1 VDPRLASTLEKVR
14 RRMTAWH
21 AMVKLK
27 WGLAAICG
35 ALFIAGWVDLLVRL
49 EQGGRVGA
57 WIPLVLLFAATV
69 WLVWSALSRAYSHEG
84 IAAALEKTFPDLDN
98 RLINFLQFSRE
109 PSNDRF
115 KSAYLKNGFPDL
127 DKLDLRQLKDRK
139 AHKWSLIACLSL
151 AIVLAAPGMIYGK
164 PWFIALWRAVNP
176 FSPIE
181 LPTLTKIVE
190 VTPGDTTIPTGQ
202 GILLNCKVQGF
213 KGHEVF
219 LEMDSADG
227 PDETVSLGKITSG
240 SEETFS
246 RQIPRLATTL
256 KYRFR
261 AGDSYPSKWFT
272 ISTKAPT
279 AFTGIA
285 ATLTPPAHTRLAP
298 TKLNLQKDPLVAKS
312 GSRLQVTVQSN
323 ADLTGVVLSGAVQ
336 SAVPLASFDKNPRV
350 WAAEAVL
357 APGAS
362 LKFEAK
368 EGDSIALTE
377 EIAVTVQPDEPPEIE
392 IVEPTQA
399 SILPSGSRPQ
409 IHFEVKDDYGLSEVE
424 VQQLPPDQ
432 TPEAPATTLKS
443 WKVQGRPAFNQIWSA
458 DITAAPGKKLAFRIV
473 ARDTH
478 PDKPNEKI
486 SDSVVFTT
494 PTTEELLAKKNE
506 LANSASTGIDQ
517 LLELQ
522 KANIEETEKLAGNL
536 KKIDPAKWLE
546 AATTQE
552 KIREVLKGL
561 LDNPIQPLGALTEV
575 GQKLYLNES
584 THAVEALKSAAN
596 GAPERRGEF
605 AKEALDSQKSILRQ
619 LAPAESSMEESLKDG
634 RLTGLAAMLEALIKG
649 QNDLLTKTSD
659 LATSKGNASP
669 DMVDAQDALAEDV
682 KAFIRTARE
691 DAKQTETADAAFAL
705 SINQAADQA
714 EKEAIQKDMVLA
726 AENLD
731 QQRLEEAKPPQE
743 SAIRKLQ
750 VISDSLNQLNL
761 TEEKEQTVDF
771 LEAVGEAKEK
781 IEKIQELH
789 KKMRESIDSVKAQAD
804 HDKELVDKMEDAY
817 AEMVK
822 NTKEALLEVPT
833 DLHIFAEMN
842 TANDLVED
850 VFSIFEEIEQVA
862 KEETNPDGTKK
873 DFEAKDKGY
882 AKEDVLMSKMG
893 EAKERLDACEMWLG
907 DKADAAKVTTESI
920 DREEMP
926 DSGIAMA
933 ELATAAED
941 LVGDLL
947 KESKEDAAE
956 ADDGATNHAMS
967 DFPAGWETAEGNI
980 ASFGAQGKSGNTAP
994 DHKEQDGRSNVGR
1007 QGMASGETA
1016 AGSGKIGAGDD
1027 NIEARRTQDPIQS
1040 GQVDAEGDAKT
1051 AATGGGKQASGKADD
1066 VGMSGGTKRVD
1077 STEQGSY
1084 EGMAAIMAKKADA
1097 LYAEASQKN
1106 IRVDSLKNAAEHIRQ
1121 SADAIAKGDIRQMKE
1136 HKKMAAAQLMEARA
1150 QLKAGPNSAIPV
1162 NRTIDMLEGVV
1173 ESGSDA
1179 APEEFR
1185 DKVSEYYTALNGA
1198 L

>member
-1 VDPRLASTLEKVR
+1 MDPKLARTLQKVR

-35 ALFIAGWVDLLVRL
+35 ALFVVGWLDLLVRL

-57 WIPLVLLFAATV
+57 WIPLVLLLAATL
-69 WLVWSALSRAYSHEG
+69 WLVWSALSRAYSNEG

-115 KSAYLKNGFPDL
+115 KTAYLKNGFPDL

-139 AHKWSLIACLSL
+139 AHKWSLIALLSL
-151 AIVLAAPGMIYGK
+151 AIVLAAPGLVYGK

-181 LPTLTKIVE
+181 LPTLTKILD

-202 GILLNCKVQGF
+202 GVLLNTKVQGF

-227 PDETVSLGKITSG
+227 PDETVSLGKISSG
-240 SEETFS
+240 NEETFS

-261 AGDSYPSKWFT
+261 AGDSYPSQWFT
-272 ISTKAPT
+272 VTTKAPT
-279 AFTGIA
+279 AFTGIE

-298 TKLNLQKDPLVAKS
+298 SKLNLQKDPLLAKA
-312 GSRLQVTVQSN
+312 GSRLQISLQSN
-323 ADLTGVVLSGAVQ
+323 ADLTGVEVSGAVQ
-336 SAVPLASFDKNPRV
+336 APVPLSSVDKNPRR
-350 WAAEAVL
+350 WAAEVVL

-362 LKFEAK
+362 LMFVAK
-368 EGDSIALTE
+368 EGEAIAVTE
-377 EIAVTVQPDEPPEIE
+377 EIAVTVQPDEPPEIT
-392 IVEPTQA
+392 IVEPTVA
-399 SILPSGSRPQ
+399 SILPAGSKPQ
-409 IHFEVKDDYGLSEVE
+409 IHFEVKDDYGLSAVE
-424 VQQLPPDQ
+424 VQLLPPDQ
-432 TPEAPATTLKS
+432 TPEAPATPLQS
-443 WKVQGRPAFNQIWSA
+443 WNIEGRPAFNQVWKA
-458 DITAAPGKKLAFRIV
+458 DIAAAPGKKLAFRVV

-486 SDSVVFTT
+486 SESIVFTT

-506 LANSASTGIDQ
+506 LANSAATGIDQ

-522 KANIEETEKLAGNL
+522 KANIEETERLAANL
-536 KKIDPAKWLE
+536 KKFDAAKWME
-546 AATTQE
+546 AATRQE
-552 KIREVLKGL
+552 KIREVLKAL
-561 LDNPIQPLGALTEV
+561 IDTPLQPLGSLTELAK
-575 GQKLYLNES
+575 KLYLNES
-584 THAVEALKSAAN
+584 SQAVEALKSVASGAA
-596 GAPERRGEF
+596 ARREEF
-605 AKEALDSQKSILRQ
+605 AKEALDCQNRILRQ
-619 LAPAESSMEESLKDG
+619 LTPADDSMAESIQNA
-634 RLTGLAAMLEALIKG
+634 RLTGLAAMLAALIKG
-649 QNDLLTKTSD
+649 QEDLLTKTSE
-659 LATSKGNASP
+659 LATAKGKASA

-682 KAFIRTARE
+682 QAFIRTARE
-691 DAKQTETADAAFAL
+691 DAKQTETSDAGFAL
-705 SINQAADQA
+705 SLNKAADQT
-714 EKEAIQKDMVLA
+714 EKDGIQKDMVLA

-743 SAIRKLQ
+743 SAIRKLKA
-750 VISDSLNQLNL
+750 ISGSLNELNL
-761 TEEKEQTVDF
+761 AEENEKTVDF

-781 IEKIQELH
+781 IEKIQDLH
-789 KKMRESIDSVKAQAD
+789 KKMRESIDAVKAQAN
-804 HDKELVDKMEDAY
+804 HDTDLVDKMEDAY

-873 DFEAKDKGY
+873 EFEAKDKAY
-882 AKEDVLMSKMG
+882 AKEDALMNMMG

-907 DKADAAKVTTESI
+907 EKADAAKITTEAI

-947 KESKEDAAE
+947 KESEENASE

-967 DFPAGWETAEGNI
+967 DFPSGWETMEGNI

-1016 AGSGKIGAGDD
+1016 AGSGKIGKGDD

-1040 GQVDAEGDAKT
+1040 GQVDAEGEAKT

-1066 VGMSGGTKRVD
+1066 VGMSGGTRRVD

-1097 LYAEASQKN
+1097 LYAEASLKN
-1106 IRVDSLKNAAEHIRQ
+1106 VRVDALKNAAEHIRQ

-1136 HKKMAAAQLMEARA
+1136 HKKLAAGQLLEARA
-1150 QLKAGPNSAIPV
+1150 QLQAGPNSA
-1162 NRTIDMLEGVV
+1162 
-1173 ESGSDA
+1173 
-1179 APEEFR
+1179 
-1185 DKVSEYYTALNGA
+1185 
-1198 L
+1198 